1 MNQQIRR
8 YTLDD
13 VLNEFL
19 SNVQTRGASAAVA
32 SVIAQLNASGD
43 DPMLWQLVAEGMIL
57 HRFLQPAIDLLDAAM
72 QKYRNAPSLHYWR
85 GNALRLNGRGED
97 AEQDFRIALQNNPGH
112 REAALS
118 LAFMLRQ
125 SGRLYA
131 AAEVIV
137 ASWQN
142 RASDVAETLAALA
155 FLLECGAHVPARDIA
170 NAARQRWPENA
181 QIAALA
187 GELDLALGEFDAAA
201 DALRNAV
208 ILDPEQNASWLR
220 LSYCQRYSNRQ
231 HPDLQRIESAWS
243 NTALS
248 AQTRTCAGFALGKAL
263 DDLGDYAN
271 ASEIL
276 RSANAMA
283 RAGSSWRDDRWQ
295 IFVDQQ
301 INTGPLPALENTENF
316 TPIFIVGLP
325 RTGTTLVATL
335 LARHPLVRNRGEL
348 NWLPTMYQHLV
359 AQNHLHDGA
368 ALNTVAGIVSAQM
381 RRDDAPACY
390 YVDKNPLNFRY
401 LNLILA
407 LFPNA
412 RIIHCRRDLR
422 DTALSLWM
430 QHFAHE
436 DLGFAYDFASIAE
449 VAKGH
454 DRLMTHWRANREL
467 QILDLDYAALV
478 AQPTQQIQRLAEFLD
493 VAAIPM
499 SQVKPLANIVST
511 ASVWQARQPVY
522 THAVG
527 RWQNYAPYLPELGT
541 LF

>member
-1 MNQQIRR
+1 MNQQIPR

-13 VLNEFL
+13 VLNDFL

-32 SVIAQLNASGD
+32 LVIAQLNASGD
-43 DPMLWQLVAEGMIL
+43 DPMLWQLVAEGMIV
-57 HRFLQPAIDLLDAAM
+57 HRHLQPATDLLDAAIK
-72 QKYRNAPSLHYWR
+72 KYNDNPTLYYWR
-85 GNALRLNGRGED
+85 GNALRLNGHGED
-97 AEQDFRIALQNNPGH
+97 AEQDFRIALQNHPGH

-125 SGRLYA
+125 SGRLHA

-142 RASDVAETLAALA
+142 RADDVAETLAALG

-170 NAARQRWPENA
+170 NVARQRWPQNA
-181 QIAALA
+181 QIAARA
-187 GELDLALGEFDAAA
+187 GEIDLALGQFDAAA

-208 ILDPEQNASWLR
+208 MLDSEQDASWLR
-220 LSYCQRYSNRQ
+220 LSYCQRYTDRQNR
-231 HPDLQRIESAWS
+231 DLQRIESAWS

-276 RSANAMA
+276 RAANAMA

-295 IFVDQQ
+295 TFVDQQ
-301 INTGPLPALENTENF
+301 INTGPLPVLENTANF
-316 TPIFIVGLP
+316 APIFIVGLP

-335 LARHPLVRNRGEL
+335 LGRHPRVRNRGEL
-348 NWLPTMYQHLV
+348 NWLPTMYQHLL
-359 AQNHLHDGA
+359 AQNHLHDAA

-381 RRDDAPACY
+381 RRDDAPAKY

-412 RIIHCRRDLR
+412 RIIHCQRDLR

-454 DRLMTHWRANREL
+454 DRLMAHWSENHEL

-478 AQPTQQIQRLAEFLD
+478 AEPTQQIQRLAEFLD
-493 VAAIPM
+493 VDAAPM
-499 SQVKPLANIVST
+499 SQAKPLANVVST

-527 RWQNYAPYLPELGT
+527 RWQNYAPYLPEIDL